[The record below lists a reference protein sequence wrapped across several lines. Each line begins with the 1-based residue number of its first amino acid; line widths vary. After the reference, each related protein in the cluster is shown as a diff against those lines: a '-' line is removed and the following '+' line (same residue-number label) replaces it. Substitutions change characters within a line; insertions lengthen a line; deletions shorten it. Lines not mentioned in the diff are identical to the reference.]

1 MNNTLNSAISPAVSN
16 TVDMMQI
23 NFNPTT
29 MMALKVVLALVMLG
43 VALDIHVDDLKK
55 LFHNPRPLIAG
66 LIGQFLL
73 LPAFTFVIVSIF
85 KPQASIAMGMILVAA
100 CPGGNLSA
108 LFTMLARGN
117 TALSVSLTFMATM
130 LAMVMTPFNI
140 TFWGSMYGPGQKLVQ
155 KVALNP
161 MEIVY
166 TVVLVLGIPL
176 VVGLII
182 RARHER
188 WANRLQKILK
198 NFSFV
203 VLFALIGGAFLAN
216 FDNFIKYIHVVAGIV
231 FVHNLV
237 ALLSGYSIAR
247 LFKTSLKDR
256 KAITIEVGIQNSGLG
271 LALAFEFFQGIGGV
285 TMICAW
291 WGIWHIIAGSTTA
304 FLFQKFQNSS
314 KSSQKLNTQL
324 N

>member
-1 MNNTLNSAISPAVSN
+1 MNDSLNITLKNS
-16 TVDMMQI
+16 VDMMQI

-29 MMALKVVLALVMLG
+29 MLALKFVLALVMLG
-43 VALDIHVDDLKK
+43 VALDIRIDDLKK
-55 LFHNPRPLIAG
+55 LFKNPRSLIAG

-73 LPAFTFVIVSIF
+73 LPAFTFVIVAFF
-85 KPQASIAMGMILVAA
+85 KPEASIAMGMILVAA

-130 LAMVMTPFNI
+130 LAMVMTPLNI
-140 TFWGSMYGPGQKLVQ
+140 TFWGSMYEPAQKLVQ
-155 KVALNP
+155 QVALNP
-161 MEIVY
+161 IEIVY
-166 TVVLVLGIPL
+166 TVVLVLGLPL
-176 VVGLII
+176 VLGLII

-188 WANRLQKILK
+188 WANQLQKILK

-203 VLFALIGGAFLAN
+203 FLFVLIGGAFLAN
-216 FDNFIKYIHVVAGIV
+216 LENFLKYIHLVAGIV

-237 ALLSGYSIAR
+237 ALLSGYLIAKI
-247 LFKTSLKDR
+247 FKTPAKDR

-285 TMICAW
+285 TLICAW
-291 WGIWHIIAGSTTA
+291 WGIWHIISGSATA
-304 FLFQKFQNSS
+304 FLFQKFTKVKYETS
-314 KSSQKLNTQL
+314 LA
-324 N
+324 